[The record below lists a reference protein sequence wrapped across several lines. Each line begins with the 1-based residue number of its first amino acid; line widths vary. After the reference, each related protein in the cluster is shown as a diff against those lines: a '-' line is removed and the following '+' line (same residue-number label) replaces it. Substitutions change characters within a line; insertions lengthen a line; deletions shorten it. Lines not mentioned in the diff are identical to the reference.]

1 VKRPAALASPLVT
14 ALLLAGLTACGG
26 GGSSSSGAA
35 PADALAT
42 AKSHLDATSGV
53 HVTLATSDLPSGVT
67 APTKADGVLTR
78 APAFSGSIT
87 VPVLG
92 VSASVAVVAVD
103 GTVWAK
109 LPFTSSYQTIDPAKF
124 GVPDP
129 AALLDPTDGISA
141 LLAESTGAT
150 KGSSQRGGE
159 DNRSILTEYDATVP
173 GDAVAKIIHGATGDF
188 QAKYT
193 VDDAGDLEAATLTGR
208 FAGQDKPAFTYTVT
222 LSDYGTTQEITA
234 P

>member
-1 VKRPAALASPLVT
+1 VTRRALVLL
-14 ALLLAGLTACGG
+14 ALLPLTGLVACGG
-26 GGSSSSGAA
+26 SGGSDGSSGAA

-42 AKSHLDATSGV
+42 AKSHLDTTSGV

-67 APTKADGVLTR
+67 APTRADGVLTR

-92 VSASVAVVAVD
+92 ISADVGVIAVD
-103 GTVWAK
+103 GKVWAK

-141 LLAESTGAT
+141 LLSESRDAT
-150 KGSSQRGGE
+150 KGSSRRGGQ

-188 QAKYT
+188 QAAYT
-193 VDDAGDLEAATLTGR
+193 IDDGGDLDEATLTGH
-208 FAGQDKPAFTYTVT
+208 FAGAAKPSFTYTVT
-222 LSDYGTTQEITA
+222 LSDYGTTQEIAA